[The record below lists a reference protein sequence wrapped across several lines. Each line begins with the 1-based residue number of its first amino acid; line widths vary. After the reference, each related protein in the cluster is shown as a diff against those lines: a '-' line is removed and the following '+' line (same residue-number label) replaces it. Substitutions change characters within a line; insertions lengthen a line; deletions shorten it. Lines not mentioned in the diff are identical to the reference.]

1 MSTSSGRTP
10 DVKDIAAR
18 GFATAASVY
27 EKGRPGYP
35 EPAIA
40 WLAARLRL
48 GPAVSVVDVG
58 AGTGKLTFALVRL
71 GAQVTAVE
79 PVAQMR
85 AVLAKRLPPVRVL
98 EGEAE
103 ALPLG
108 DRSMDAVTV
117 AQAFHWFDGPRAL
130 ASFHRV
136 LKPGGRLGLVWNAR
150 DERSDWVARITEII
164 DRIDTTA
171 PRYRSGAWRAAFSG
185 TTLFSPLVTTSFL
198 HEQRGA
204 LDVIVARFASVS
216 YVAALD
222 PEERVAVLDEV
233 RSLLATHP
241 ETRGKS
247 ELALPYRT
255 DVFACERQ
263 E

>member
-1 MSTSSGRTP
+1 MATGRTP
-10 DVKDIAAR
+10 DVNDIAAR

-48 GPAVSVVDVG
+48 GPGASVVDVG
-58 AGTGKLTFALVRL
+58 AGTGKLTGALVAL
-71 GAQVTAVE
+71 GAQVIAVE

-85 AVLAKRLPPVRVL
+85 AVLAKRLPAVRVL

-103 ALPLG
+103 VLPLDDG
-108 DRSMDAVTV
+108 SADAVTV

-130 ASFHRV
+130 ATFHRV
-136 LKPGGRLGLVWNAR
+136 LKRGGRLGLVWNAR
-150 DERSDWVARITEII
+150 DERVEWVSRITEII
-164 DRIDTTA
+164 DRVDTTA
-171 PRYRSGAWRAAFSG
+171 PRYRSGAWRGAFG
-185 TTLFSPLVTTSFL
+185 ATGLFSPLVTTSFL
-198 HEQRGA
+198 HEQRGPP
-204 LDVIVARFASVS
+204 DVIVARFASVS
-216 YVAALD
+216 YIAALE
-222 PEERVAVLDEV
+222 PEARVAVLDEV

-263 E
+263 G